1 MVYGGYEMYLAK
13 TDKWY
18 LERVIWLLAGLF
30 TLASL
35 GLGYFVCPYWF
46 ILTLLVGINQIVLS
60 LTGFCPMTV
69 ILDKAGCHSRIS

>member
-1 MVYGGYEMYLAK
+1 MYLAK

-35 GLGYFVCPYWF
+35 GLGYFVSPYWF